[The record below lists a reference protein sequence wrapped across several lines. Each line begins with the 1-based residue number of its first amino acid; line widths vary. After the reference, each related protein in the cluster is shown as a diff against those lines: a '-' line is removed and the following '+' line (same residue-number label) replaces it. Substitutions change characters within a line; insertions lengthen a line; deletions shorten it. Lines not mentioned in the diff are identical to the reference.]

1 MYSIRY
7 ENSIYFLK
15 NNDTFRLVLEKKPVE
30 TGLRVD
36 NNKNMQTGT
45 PSPFEHDDTQTVGVL
60 YSFFA
65 LTMQYPQAE
74 LCSSSMLDM
83 LETMTESM
91 DWQEELAQLRAW
103 RNTCPSLLDDL
114 QIEYTRLFINAVP
127 HTPVPPYASIY
138 MDGDGTLQGR
148 TTEKIRDFYRERG
161 FDVASEAEPADH
173 ISQQL
178 HFLAALAVEGR
189 SEDEALFLKTL
200 FRPWFV
206 RFRKRCAE
214 ETRHPF
220 FRTSIRLIDIFTKEE
235 Q

>member
-1 MYSIRY
+1 
-7 ENSIYFLK
+7 
-15 NNDTFRLVLEKKPVE
+15 
-30 TGLRVD
+30 
-36 NNKNMQTGT
+36 MQTDP
-45 PSPFEHDDTQTVGVL
+45 PSCSEQDDAAALGAL
-60 YSFFA
+60 YSFLA
-65 LTMQYPQAE
+65 LTMRYPQAE
-74 LCSSSMLDM
+74 YCSPDMLDM
-83 LETMTESM
+83 LETLSESL
-91 DWQEELAQLRAW
+91 DWQEELGQLRDW

-127 HTPVPPYASIY
+127 HTPAPPYASVY

-178 HFLAALAVEGR
+178 SFLAALAAEGR
-189 SEDEALFLKTL
+189 DEDEALFLKTL

-206 RFRKRCAE
+206 RFKGRCAE